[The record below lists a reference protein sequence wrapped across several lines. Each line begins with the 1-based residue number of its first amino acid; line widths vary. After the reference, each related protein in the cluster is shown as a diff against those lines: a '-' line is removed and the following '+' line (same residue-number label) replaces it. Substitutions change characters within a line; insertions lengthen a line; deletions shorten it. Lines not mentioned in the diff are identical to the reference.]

1 MSVARTRARMNG
13 WKTPGLCRNA
23 RTHTRRITTPAER
36 IVIPNRRVMPV
47 RRKHTLGLTVVKKR
61 LVKLALTLGTVAAA
75 LLSGA
80 ANFKI
85 G

>member
-1 MSVARTRARMNG
+1 MTQSCVLDEWVDDARAVSY
-13 WKTPGLCRNA
+13 A
-23 RTHTRRITTPAER
+23 HIHTSIDYSSGADRCPEPASDAGEE
-36 IVIPNRRVMPV
+36 
-47 RRKHTLGLTVVKKR
+47 KQTLGLTVVKKR

>member
-1 MSVARTRARMNG
+1 MNYSSG
-13 WKTPGLCRNA
+13 ADRYPK
-23 RTHTRRITTPAER
+23 PASDVGEE
-36 IVIPNRRVMPV
+36 
-47 RRKHTLGLTVVKKR
+47 KHTLGLTVVKKR